1 MVSQVNFWELLGL
14 GTLAGLIPVGLG
26 ILGALAAK
34 RIFKRTWEGFLIG
47 ISTGILVYLFF
58 DLMHEAVE
66 QTGARDPISWLAFLG
81 SLLVGFVGLVGIEQ
95 KQQSRN
101 REAAPVLFL
110 PYMVA
115 LGLGLHNLG
124 EGLAIGASYSQGAW
138 VLSGVLVS
146 GFALHNGTEGFAIM
160 AAAGRANVPP
170 VDMLK
175 LTLLAGFPTCI
186 GAVVSGSVIS
196 PYFTIVCYALAAG
209 SLLYVIF
216 SMVTIFYT
224 ATRRVQTATGVF
236 AGVSLMYVTAMLL
249 TLITGI
255 KG

>member
-1 MVSQVNFWELLGL
+1 MNYENLGHLLGL
-14 GTLAGLIPVGLG
+14 GTIAGLIPVALG
-26 ILGALAAK
+26 VLAALVAK
-34 RIFKRTWEGFLIG
+34 RVFKRTWEGFLIG
-47 ISTGILVYLFF
+47 ISTGVLVYLFF

-66 QTGARDPISWLAFLG
+66 LTDAKDPISWLAFLG
-81 SLLVGFVGLVGIEQ
+81 SLLIGFVGLVGIEQ

-101 REAAPVLFL
+101 RGNVSALFL

-115 LGLGLHNLG
+115 LGMGLHNLG

-146 GFALHNGTEGFAIM
+146 GFALHNGTEGFAII
-160 AAAGRANVPP
+160 AAAGRSSVPAR
-170 VDMLK
+170 DMLK
-175 LTLLAGFPTCI
+175 MSLLAGFPTCI
-186 GAVVSGSVIS
+186 GAAISGSVIS
-196 PYFTIVCYALAAG
+196 PYFTIICYTLGAG

-249 TLITGI
+249 TILTGL
-255 KG
+255 KS